1 MSIDS
6 LQTNFEYDRN
16 GTLCVAIVNRV
27 TMIDKPLQREID
39 TKQASKY
46 QLKLAFL
53 FLDVLSKKKMT
64 EYAENL
70 KNQVE
75 R

>member
-6 LQTNFEYDRN
+6 LQTTFEYDRN
-16 GTLCVAIVNRV
+16 GTSCFAIVNRV
-27 TMIDKPLQREID
+27 TMLDKPLQREID

-53 FLDVLSKKKMT
+53 FLDVLTKKKMT
-64 EYAENL
+64 EYAEDLQNE
-70 KNQVE
+70 VDS
-75 R
+75 